1 MILEHLELQ
10 HKMLQKTNA
19 DGYVK
24 DTETNVALNTN
35 INEYNTYLMNKTK
48 IKQSKAICDDI
59 ENLKKQVNE
68 LKVLIQQITSG
79 INNG

>member
-1 MILEHLELQ
+1 
-10 HKMLQKTNA
+10 MLQKTNA